1 MKVTIIGQFLL
12 LIGAIM
18 FSGCTKPQETKST
31 KPNVIVILADDLG
44 YGDLSC
50 FGSPTIKTPQLDK
63 LATEGQKWTSFYSAA
78 NVCTPS
84 RTGLLTGRLPI
95 RSGMCSNVRGVLF
108 PDSEGGLP
116 DSEITLAEILKNN
129 GYKTACIGKWHLGVI
144 PTYSPLKN
152 GFDYFF
158 GLPYSNDME
167 LKEGLPYWESAYNP
181 TDGMFQVALMEQDTI
196 VEKTVNQNTIT
207 HRYTEKT
214 VQFIKENKDHPFFV
228 YLAHSMPHVPLFR
241 SQDFVDKS
249 DGGIYGDVIEEIDWS
264 VGQIIQ
270 TLKEEGLDK
279 NTLVVFTSDNGPW
292 AWFKDH
298 GGSAGPLRGSK
309 TFTWEGGNRVPA
321 IYWMP
326 GLVKPGTITQMG
338 ASVDILPTVCNLVG
352 VKAPT
357 DRIIDGNDVRKTL
370 ETGVQPERENFFFYE
385 GDKLIACRHD
395 QYKLHFFETKNINK
409 EITELY
415 DLEGDPGEK
424 YNIADAHPEIVEQI
438 RSIANAYS
446 ETIEP
451 VMNQLELGWNGEV
464 VKKK

>member
-1 MKVTIIGQFLL
+1 MQSKLTFLILTLL
-12 LIGAIM
+12 LVLGFTA
-18 FSGCTKPQETKST
+18 CVKEEPKTQQ
-31 KPNVIVILADDLG
+31 PNVIVILADDLG

-63 LATEGQKWTSFYSAA
+63 LANEGQKWTSFYSAA
-78 NVCTPS
+78 NICTPS

-116 DSEITLAEILKNN
+116 DSEITIAEILKGE
-129 GYKTACIGKWHLGVI
+129 GYHTACIGKWHLGVI
-144 PTYSPLKN
+144 PKYSPLKY

-167 LKEGLPYWESAYNP
+167 LKEGLPYWESCYNP
-181 TDGMFQVALMEQDTI
+181 SDGMFQVALMEQDTI
-196 VEKTVNQNTIT
+196 VEKPVNQHTIT
-207 HRYTEKT
+207 RRYTEKS
-214 VQFIKENKDHPFFV
+214 VQFIRENKDHPFFL
-228 YLAHSMPHVPLFR
+228 YLAQSMPHVPLFR
-241 SQDFVDKS
+241 SKDFIDKS

-264 VGQIIQ
+264 IGQILK

-309 TFTWEGGNRVPA
+309 SFTWEGGNRVPA

-326 GLVKPGTITQMG
+326 GTVKKGTVTQMG
-338 ASVDILPTVCNLVG
+338 ASVDLLPTICSLVG
-352 VKAPT
+352 AKIPD
-357 DRIIDGNDVRKTL
+357 DRMIDGKDVTKTL
-370 ETGVQPERENFFFYE
+370 ETLDAPERENFYFYK
-385 GDKLIACRHD
+385 GAKLIACRHGK
-395 QYKLHFFETKNINK
+395 YKLHFFDTNNINRA
-409 EITELY
+409 ITELY

-424 YNIADAHPEIVEQI
+424 YNLAEERPELVQQI
-438 RSIANAYS
+438 RDIAEAYTQS
-446 ETIEP
+446 VKP
-451 VMNQLELGWNGEV
+451 VVNQLELGWKGN
-464 VKKK
+464 